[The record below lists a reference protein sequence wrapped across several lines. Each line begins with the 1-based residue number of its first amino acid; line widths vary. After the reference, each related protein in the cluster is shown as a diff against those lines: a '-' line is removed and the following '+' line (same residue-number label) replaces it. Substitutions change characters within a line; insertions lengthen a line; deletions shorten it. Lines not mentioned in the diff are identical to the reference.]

1 MDDKKNIVLAV
12 LLTAAILFGWPYV
25 STYFFP
31 AANPP
36 ATKIEG
42 GKTTPVA
49 NPAADPAADS
59 VAAIRDRAVVLKE
72 SPRIPIRTPK
82 LDGSINLKGAR
93 IDDIVLPTY
102 KETIAKDSPDVRL
115 YSPAGTQDAYFA
127 GFGWQGEGLKTP
139 NKDTVWTAQ
148 GSELTPTSPVTLT
161 WNNGVGQTFEIR
173 LSVDENYMITAAQ
186 KVSNSGAGTVGVKPY
201 GYISRSS
208 IPKDPDTWTI
218 HIGPMGVFNDAANY
232 DVNYKDLDEGP
243 STRDFQSKGGW
254 IGFTDKY
261 WLSALVPGKDA
272 DVAAQFRKGAGTQ
285 YQADVALDST
295 MLAPGKSVTQTLR
308 LFVGAKEVK
317 TLQAYERGGVKLF
330 DRAID
335 WGWFY
340 WFEQPIF
347 ALLHWLFETLGNFGV
362 AIICLTF
369 VVRGLM
375 FPVAQRQFASMAA
388 MRAVQPKM
396 KALQEKYKD
405 DKPKLQQE
413 MMALYKTE
421 KVNPLAGCLP
431 IFIQIPIFFALYKV
445 LMLTIEMRHQP
456 FVLWIRD
463 LSAPDPMHIL
473 NLFGLLPFTPPAF
486 LAIGVL
492 AILLGITM
500 WAQFK
505 LQPAAMDPAQQ
516 QIFAFMPWIMMF
528 VMAPFAAGLLIYW
541 ITSNVLTIAQQKYLY
556 SKHPQLKAQAD
567 KDQLDVDRVVARD
580 QKAAST
586 RKPKTP

>member
-1 MDDKKNIVLAV
+1 MDDKKNIILAV

-25 STYFFP
+25 SHYFFP

-49 NPAADPAADS
+49 APGTDTADGPGT
-59 VAAIRDRAVVLKE
+59 IRDRAIVLKE
-72 SPRIPIRTPK
+72 SPRVPIRTPK
-82 LDGSINLKGAR
+82 LTGSINLRGAR

-102 KETIAKDSPDVRL
+102 RETIDKDSPAVRL
-115 YSPAGTQDAYFA
+115 YSPSGTQDAYFA

-139 NKDTVWTAQ
+139 NKNTVWTAQ
-148 GSELTPTSPVTLT
+148 GSALTPTSPVTLT
-161 WNNGVGQTFEIR
+161 WNNGAGQLFEIR
-173 LSVDENYMITAAQ
+173 LSVDQNYMISAAQ
-186 KVSNSGAGTVGVKPY
+186 KVSNSGEGAVGVKPY
-201 GYISRSS
+201 SYISRTG

-218 HIGPMGVFNDAANY
+218 HVGPMGVFNGAANY
-232 DVNYKDLDEGP
+232 DVNYKNLDEGP
-243 STRDFQSKGGW
+243 STQSFQSKGGW

-261 WLSALVPGKDA
+261 WLSALVPGADA
-272 DVAAQFRKGAGTQ
+272 DFAGQFRKGAGTQ
-285 YQADVALDST
+285 YQADAALGST
-295 MLAPGKSVTQTLR
+295 MLAPGKAATQTIR
-308 LFVGAKEVK
+308 LYVGAKEVK
-317 TLQAYERGGVKLF
+317 TLQAYERDGVKLF

-369 VVRGLM
+369 VVRAIM

-405 DKPKLQQE
+405 DKPRLQQE

-456 FVLWIRD
+456 FVLWIKD
-463 LSAPDPMHIL
+463 LSAPDPLHIF
-473 NLFGLLPFTPPAF
+473 NLFGLLPFTPPSF

-492 AILLGITM
+492 ALLLGISM
-500 WAQFK
+500 YFQFK
-505 LQPAAMDPAQQ
+505 LNPAQMDPMQQ
-516 QIFAFMPWIMMF
+516 QIFSIMPWMMMF
-528 VMAPFAAGLLIYW
+528 IMAPFAAGLLVYW
-541 ITSNVLTIAQQKYLY
+541 ITNNCLSMAQQWWLY
-556 SKHPQLKAQAD
+556 RKHPVLST
-567 KDQLDVDRVVARD
+567 
-580 QKAAST
+580 ASAT
-586 RKPKTP
+586 K

>member
-1 MDDKKNIVLAV
+1 MDDKKNIILAV

-25 STYFFP
+25 SHYFFP

-49 NPAADPAADS
+49 APGTDTADGPG
-59 VAAIRDRAVVLKE
+59 AIRDRAIVLKE
-72 SPRIPIRTPK
+72 SPRVPIRTPK
-82 LDGSINLKGAR
+82 LTGSINLKGAR

-102 KETIAKDSPDVRL
+102 RETIEKDSPAVRL
-115 YSPAGTQDAYFA
+115 YSPSGTADAYFA

-139 NKDTVWTAQ
+139 NTDTVWTAQ
-148 GSELTPTSPVTLT
+148 GSELTPTSPVTLS
-161 WNNGVGQTFEIR
+161 WNNAAGQNFEIR
-173 LSVDENYMITAAQ
+173 LTVDENYMISAAQ
-186 KVSNSGAGTVGVKPY
+186 KVSNSGAGAVGVKPY
-201 GYISRSS
+201 SYISRNG

-218 HIGPMGVFNDAANY
+218 HVGPMGVFNGAANY
-232 DVNYKDLDEGP
+232 DVNYKDLDKGP
-243 STRDFQSKGGW
+243 STQSFQSKGGW

-261 WLSALVPGKDA
+261 WLSALVPATDA
-272 DVAAQFRKGAGTQ
+272 DFAGQFRKGAGTQ
-285 YQADVALDST
+285 YQADVALGST
-295 MLAPGKSVTQTLR
+295 MLAPGKAATQTLR
-308 LFVGAKEVK
+308 LYVGAKEVK
-317 TLQAYERGGVKLF
+317 TLQAYERNGVKLF

-362 AIICLTF
+362 AIICLTLC
-369 VVRGLM
+369 VRALM

-405 DKPKLQQE
+405 DKPRLQQE
-413 MMALYKTE
+413 MMALYKQE

-456 FVLWIRD
+456 FVLWIKD

-473 NLFGLLPFTPPAF
+473 NLFGLLPFTPPSF

-492 AILLGITM
+492 ALLLGISM
-500 WAQFK
+500 WLQFK
-505 LQPAAMDPAQQ
+505 LNPAQMDPMQQ
-516 QIFAFMPWIMMF
+516 QIFSIMPWMMMF
-528 VMAPFAAGLLIYW
+528 IMAPFAAGLLVYW
-541 ITSNVLTIAQQKYLY
+541 ITNNCLSMAQQWWLY
-556 SKHPQLKAQAD
+556 KRHPVLNTATAK
-567 KDQLDVDRVVARD
+567 
-580 QKAAST
+580 
-586 RKPKTP
+586 

>member
-1 MDDKKNIVLAV
+1 VDDKKNIILAV

-59 VAAIRDRAVVLKE
+59 VTAIRDRAVVLKE

-405 DKPKLQQE
+405 DKPRLQQE

-456 FVLWIRD
+456 FVLWIKD
-463 LSAPDPMHIL
+463 LSAPDPLHIL
-473 NLFGLLPFTPPAF
+473 NLFGLLPFTPPSF
-486 LAIGVL
+486 LGIGVL
-492 AILLGITM
+492 ALLLGISM
-500 WAQFK
+500 YFQFK
-505 LQPAAMDPAQQ
+505 LNPAQMDPMQQ
-516 QIFAFMPWIMMF
+516 QIFSIMPWMMMF
-528 VMAPFAAGLLIYW
+528 IMAPFAAGLLVYW
-541 ITSNVLTIAQQKYLY
+541 ITNNCLSMAQQWWLY
-556 SKHPQLKAQAD
+556 RRHPVLSTA
-567 KDQLDVDRVVARD
+567 VV
-580 QKAAST
+580 K
-586 RKPKTP
+586 

>member
-1 MDDKKNIVLAV
+1 MDDKKNIILAV

-25 STYFFP
+25 SHYVFP

-36 ATKIEG
+36 VTKIEG

-49 NPAADPAADS
+49 NPGADPAADS
-59 VAAIRDRAVVLKE
+59 VGAIRDRALVLSE
-72 SPRIPIRTPK
+72 SPRVPIRTPK
-82 LDGSINLKGAR
+82 LTGSINLKGAR

-102 KETIAKDSPDVRL
+102 KETIAKDSPSVRL
-115 YSPAGTQDAYFA
+115 YSPSGTQDAYFA
-127 GFGWQGEGLKTP
+127 GFGWQGEGLKAPT
-139 NKDTVWTAQ
+139 KDTVWTAQ
-148 GSELTPTSPVTLT
+148 GSALTPTSPVTLT
-161 WNNGVGQTFEIR
+161 WNNGAGQTFEIR
-173 LSVDENYMITAAQ
+173 LSVDENYMISAAQ

-201 GYISRSS
+201 AYISRAD
-208 IPKDPDTWTI
+208 IPKDPDTYTI
-218 HIGPMGVFNDAANY
+218 HVGPMGVFNGAANY
-232 DVNYKDLDEGP
+232 DVNYKDLDKGP
-243 STRDFQSKGGW
+243 STQSFQSKGGW

-261 WLSALVPGKDA
+261 WLSALVPGTDA
-272 DVAAQFRKGAGTQ
+272 DFAGQFRKGAGTQ
-285 YQADVALDST
+285 YQADIALGST
-295 MLAPGKSVTQTLR
+295 MLAPGKAATQTLR

-317 TLQAYERGGVKLF
+317 TLQAYERGGVTLF

-369 VVRGLM
+369 CVRALM

-396 KALQEKYKD
+396 KLLQEKYKD

-413 MMALYKTE
+413 MMELYKKE

-456 FVLWIRD
+456 FVLWIKD

-473 NLFGLLPFTPPAF
+473 NLFGLLPFTPPSF
-486 LAIGVL
+486 LAIGLL
-492 AILLGITM
+492 ALMLGISM
-500 WAQFK
+500 YFQFK
-505 LQPAAMDPAQQ
+505 LNPAQMDPMQQ
-516 QIFAFMPWIMMF
+516 QIFSIMPWMMMF
-528 VMAPFAAGLLIYW
+528 IMAPFAAGLLVYW
-541 ITSNVLTIAQQKYLY
+541 ITNNCLSMAQQWWLY
-556 SKHPQLKAQAD
+556 RKHPVPAPA
-567 KDQLDVDRVVARD
+567 VATT
-580 QKAAST
+580 K
-586 RKPKTP
+586 

>member
-59 VAAIRDRAVVLKE
+59 VTAIRDRAVVLKE

-405 DKPKLQQE
+405 DKPRLQQE

-456 FVLWIRD
+456 FVLWIKD
-463 LSAPDPMHIL
+463 LSAPDPLHIL
-473 NLFGLLPFTPPAF
+473 NLFGLLPFTPPSF
-486 LAIGVL
+486 LGIGVL
-492 AILLGITM
+492 ALLLGISM
-500 WAQFK
+500 YFQFK
-505 LQPAAMDPAQQ
+505 LNPAQMDPMQQ
-516 QIFAFMPWIMMF
+516 QIFSIMPWILMF
-528 VMAPFAAGLLIYW
+528 VMAPFAAGLLLYW
-541 ITSNVLTIAQQKYLY
+541 NTSNILTLAQQKYLY
-556 SKHPQLKAQAD
+556 SKHPQLRAAAEKEKAEKEA
-567 KDQLDVDRVVARD
+567 AAAA
-580 QKAAST
+580 KANG
-586 RKPKTP
+586 

>member
-1 MDDKKNIVLAV
+1 V

-59 VAAIRDRAVVLKE
+59 VTAIRDRAVVLKE

-405 DKPKLQQE
+405 DKPRLQQE

-456 FVLWIRD
+456 FVLWIKD
-463 LSAPDPMHIL
+463 LSAPDPLHIL
-473 NLFGLLPFTPPAF
+473 NLFGLLPFTPPSF
-486 LAIGVL
+486 LGIGVL
-492 AILLGITM
+492 ALLLGISM
-500 WAQFK
+500 YFQFK
-505 LQPAAMDPAQQ
+505 LNPAQMDPMQQ
-516 QIFAFMPWIMMF
+516 QIFSIMPWMMMF
-528 VMAPFAAGLLIYW
+528 IMAPFAAGLLVYW
-541 ITSNVLTIAQQKYLY
+541 ITNNCLSMAQQWWLY
-556 SKHPQLKAQAD
+556 RRHPVLSTA
-567 KDQLDVDRVVARD
+567 VV
-580 QKAAST
+580 K
-586 RKPKTP
+586 

>member
-1 MDDKKNIVLAV
+1 MDDKKNIILAV

-25 STYFFP
+25 SHYFFP

-36 ATKIEG
+36 ATRIEG

-49 NPAADPAADS
+49 APGTDTADGP
-59 VAAIRDRAVVLKE
+59 VTIRDRAIVLKE
-72 SPRIPIRTPK
+72 SPRVPIRTPK
-82 LDGSINLKGAR
+82 LTGSINLRGAR

-102 KETIAKDSPDVRL
+102 RETIAKDSPAVRL
-115 YSPAGTQDAYFA
+115 YSPSGTQDAYFA

-148 GSELTPTSPVTLT
+148 GSALTPTSPVTLT
-161 WNNGVGQTFEIR
+161 WNNGAGQTFEIR
-173 LSVDENYMITAAQ
+173 LSVDQNYMISAAQ
-186 KVSNSGAGTVGVKPY
+186 KVSNSGAGAVGVKPY
-201 GYISRSS
+201 SYISRTG

-218 HIGPMGVFNDAANY
+218 HVGPMGVFNGAANY
-232 DVNYKDLDEGP
+232 DVNYKDLDKGP
-243 STRDFQSKGGW
+243 STQSFQSKGGW

-261 WLSALVPGKDA
+261 WLSALVPGADA
-272 DVAAQFRKGAGTQ
+272 DFAGQFRKGTGAQ
-285 YQADVALDST
+285 YQADAALGST
-295 MLAPGKSVTQTLR
+295 MLAPGKAATQTIR
-308 LFVGAKEVK
+308 LYVGAKEVK
-317 TLQAYERGGVKLF
+317 TLQAYERDGVKLF

-347 ALLHWLFETLGNFGV
+347 ALLHWLFETLGNFGF

-405 DKPKLQQE
+405 DKPRLQQE

-456 FVLWIRD
+456 FVLWIKD
-463 LSAPDPMHIL
+463 LSAPDPLHIF
-473 NLFGLLPFTPPAF
+473 NLFGLLPFTPPSF

-492 AILLGITM
+492 ALLLGISM
-500 WAQFK
+500 YFQFK
-505 LQPAAMDPAQQ
+505 LNPAQMDPMQQ
-516 QIFAFMPWIMMF
+516 QIFSIMPWMMMF
-528 VMAPFAAGLLIYW
+528 IMAPFAAGLLVYW
-541 ITSNVLTIAQQKYLY
+541 ITNNCLSMAQQWWLY
-556 SKHPQLKAQAD
+556 RRHPVL
-567 KDQLDVDRVVARD
+567 
-580 QKAAST
+580 ST
-586 RKPKTP
+586 ATATK

>member
-1 MDDKKNIVLAV
+1 MDDKKNIILAV

-25 STYFFP
+25 SHYFFP

-49 NPAADPAADS
+49 APGTDTADGPGT
-59 VAAIRDRAVVLKE
+59 IRDRAIVLKE
-72 SPRIPIRTPK
+72 SPRVPIRTPK
-82 LDGSINLKGAR
+82 LTGSINLRGAR

-102 KETIAKDSPDVRL
+102 RETIAKDSPAVRL
-115 YSPAGTQDAYFA
+115 YSPSGTQDAYFA

-148 GSELTPTSPVTLT
+148 GSALTPTSPVTLT
-161 WNNGVGQTFEIR
+161 WNNGAGQTFEIR
-173 LSVDENYMITAAQ
+173 LSVDQNYMISAAQ
-186 KVSNSGAGTVGVKPY
+186 KVSNSGAGAVGVKPY
-201 GYISRSS
+201 SYISRTG

-218 HIGPMGVFNDAANY
+218 HVGPMGVFNGAANY
-232 DVNYKDLDEGP
+232 DVNYKDLDKGP
-243 STRDFQSKGGW
+243 ATQSFQSKGGW

-261 WLSALVPGKDA
+261 WLSALVPGADA
-272 DVAAQFRKGAGTQ
+272 DFAGQFRKGAGTQ
-285 YQADVALDST
+285 YQADAALGST
-295 MLAPGKSVTQTLR
+295 MLAPGKAATQSIR
-308 LFVGAKEVK
+308 LYVGAKEVK
-317 TLQAYERGGVKLF
+317 TLQAYERDGVKLF

-369 VVRGLM
+369 VVRAIM

-405 DKPKLQQE
+405 DKPRLQQE

-456 FVLWIRD
+456 FVLWIKD
-463 LSAPDPMHIL
+463 LSAPDPLHIF
-473 NLFGLLPFTPPAF
+473 NLFGLLPFTPPSF

-492 AILLGITM
+492 ALLLGISM
-500 WAQFK
+500 YFQFK
-505 LQPAAMDPAQQ
+505 LNPAQMDPMQQ
-516 QIFAFMPWIMMF
+516 QIFSIMPWMMMF
-528 VMAPFAAGLLIYW
+528 IMAPFAAGLLVYW
-541 ITSNVLTIAQQKYLY
+541 ITNNCLSMAQQWWLY
-556 SKHPQLKAQAD
+556 RRHPVLST
-567 KDQLDVDRVVARD
+567 
-580 QKAAST
+580 ASAT
-586 RKPKTP
+586 K

>member
-59 VAAIRDRAVVLKE
+59 VTAIRDRAVVLKE

-405 DKPKLQQE
+405 DKPRLQQE

-456 FVLWIRD
+456 FVLWIKD
-463 LSAPDPMHIL
+463 LSAPDPLHIL
-473 NLFGLLPFTPPAF
+473 NLFGLLPFTPPSF
-486 LAIGVL
+486 LGIGVL
-492 AILLGITM
+492 ALLLGISM
-500 WAQFK
+500 YFQFK
-505 LQPAAMDPAQQ
+505 LNPAQMDPMQQ
-516 QIFAFMPWIMMF
+516 QIFSIMPWMMMF
-528 VMAPFAAGLLIYW
+528 IMAPFAAGLLVYW
-541 ITSNVLTIAQQKYLY
+541 ITNNCLSMAQQWWLY
-556 SKHPQLKAQAD
+556 RRHPVLSTA
-567 KDQLDVDRVVARD
+567 VV
-580 QKAAST
+580 K
-586 RKPKTP
+586 

>member
-1 MDDKKNIVLAV
+1 MDDKKNIILAV

-25 STYFFP
+25 SHYFFP

-49 NPAADPAADS
+49 APGTDTADGPAT
-59 VAAIRDRAVVLKE
+59 IRDRAIVLKE
-72 SPRIPIRTPK
+72 SPRVPIRTPK
-82 LDGSINLKGAR
+82 LTGSINLRGAR

-102 KETIAKDSPDVRL
+102 RETIDKDSPAVRL
-115 YSPAGTQDAYFA
+115 YSPSGTQDAYFA

-139 NKDTVWTAQ
+139 NKNTVWTAQ
-148 GSELTPTSPVTLT
+148 GSALTPTSPVTLT
-161 WNNGVGQTFEIR
+161 WNNGAGQLFEIR
-173 LSVDENYMITAAQ
+173 LSVDQNYMISAAQ
-186 KVSNSGAGTVGVKPY
+186 KVSNSGAGAVGVKPY
-201 GYISRSS
+201 SYISRTG

-218 HIGPMGVFNDAANY
+218 HVGPMGVFNGAANY
-232 DVNYKDLDEGP
+232 DVNYKNLDEGP
-243 STRDFQSKGGW
+243 STQSFQSKGGW

-261 WLSALVPGKDA
+261 WLSALVPGADA
-272 DVAAQFRKGAGTQ
+272 DFAGQFRKGAGTQ
-285 YQADVALDST
+285 YQADAALGST
-295 MLAPGKSVTQTLR
+295 MLAPGKAATQTIR
-308 LFVGAKEVK
+308 LYVGAKEVK
-317 TLQAYERGGVKLF
+317 TLQAYERDGVKLF

-369 VVRGLM
+369 VVRAIM

-405 DKPKLQQE
+405 DKPRLQQE

-456 FVLWIRD
+456 FVLWIKD
-463 LSAPDPMHIL
+463 LSAPDPLHIF
-473 NLFGLLPFTPPAF
+473 NLFGLLPFTPPSF

-492 AILLGITM
+492 ALLLGISM
-500 WAQFK
+500 YFQFK
-505 LQPAAMDPAQQ
+505 LNPAQMDPMQQ
-516 QIFAFMPWIMMF
+516 QIFSIMPWMMMF
-528 VMAPFAAGLLIYW
+528 IMAPFAAGLLVYW
-541 ITSNVLTIAQQKYLY
+541 ITNNCLSMAQQWWLY
-556 SKHPQLKAQAD
+556 KRHPVLST
-567 KDQLDVDRVVARD
+567 
-580 QKAAST
+580 ASAT
-586 RKPKTP
+586 K

>member
-1 MDDKKNIVLAV
+1 MDDKKNIILAV

-25 STYFFP
+25 SHYFFP

-49 NPAADPAADS
+49 APGTDTADGPAT
-59 VAAIRDRAVVLKE
+59 IRDRAIVLKE
-72 SPRIPIRTPK
+72 SPRVPIRTPK
-82 LDGSINLKGAR
+82 LTGSINLRGAR

-102 KETIAKDSPDVRL
+102 RETIDKDSPAVRL
-115 YSPAGTQDAYFA
+115 YSPSGTQDAYFA

-139 NKDTVWTAQ
+139 NKNTVWTAS
-148 GSELTPTSPVTLT
+148 GTELTPTSPVTLS
-161 WNNGVGQTFEIR
+161 WNNGAGQNFEIR
-173 LSVDENYMITAAQ
+173 YSIDENYMISAAQ
-186 KVSNSGAGTVGVKPY
+186 KVSNSGEGAVGVKPY
-201 GYISRSS
+201 SYISRTG

-218 HIGPMGVFNDAANY
+218 HVGPMGVFNGAANY
-232 DVNYKDLDEGP
+232 DVNYKNLDEGP
-243 STRDFQSKGGW
+243 STQSFQSKGGW

-261 WLSALVPGKDA
+261 WLSALVPGADA
-272 DVAAQFRKGAGTQ
+272 DFAGQFRKGAGTQ
-285 YQADVALDST
+285 YQADAALGST
-295 MLAPGKSVTQTLR
+295 MLAPGKAATQTIR
-308 LFVGAKEVK
+308 LYVGAKEVK
-317 TLQAYERGGVKLF
+317 TLQAYERDGVKLF

-369 VVRGLM
+369 VVRAIM

-405 DKPKLQQE
+405 DKPRLQQE

-431 IFIQIPIFFALYKV
+431 IFLQIPVFFALYKV
-445 LMLTIEMRHQP
+445 LILAIEMRHQP
-456 FVLWIRD
+456 FVLWIKD
-463 LSAPDPMHIL
+463 LSAPDPLHIF
-473 NLFGLLPFTPPAF
+473 NLFGLLPFTPPSF

-492 AILLGITM
+492 ALLLGISM
-500 WAQFK
+500 YFQFK
-505 LQPAAMDPAQQ
+505 LNPAQMDPMQQ
-516 QIFAFMPWIMMF
+516 QIFSIMPWMMMF
-528 VMAPFAAGLLIYW
+528 IMAPFAAGLLVYW
-541 ITSNVLTIAQQKYLY
+541 ITNNCLSMAQQWWLY
-556 SKHPQLKAQAD
+556 KRHPVLS
-567 KDQLDVDRVVARD
+567 
-580 QKAAST
+580 AAPAT
-586 RKPKTP
+586 K

>member
-1 MDDKKNIVLAV
+1 MDDKKNIILAV

-42 GKTTPVA
+42 GKTTAVA

-59 VAAIRDRAVVLKE
+59 VTAIRDRALVLKE

-102 KETIAKDSPDVRL
+102 SETIAKDSPAVRL

-148 GSELTPTSPVTLT
+148 GRELTPTSPVTLS
-161 WNNGVGQTFEIR
+161 WNNGAGQTFEIR
-173 LSVDENYMITAAQ
+173 LSVDENYMISAAQ
-186 KVSNSGAGTVGVKPY
+186 KVSNSGAGAVGVKPY

-218 HIGPMGVFNDAANY
+218 HIGPMGVFNNAANY

-295 MLAPGKSVTQTLR
+295 MLAPGKAVTQTLR

-317 TLQAYERGGVKLF
+317 TLQAYERDGVKLF

-456 FVLWIRD
+456 FILWIKD
-463 LSAPDPMHIL
+463 LSAPDPLHIL
-473 NLFGLLPFTPPAF
+473 NLFGLLPFTPPSF

-492 AILLGITM
+492 AVLLGISM
-500 WAQFK
+500 WLQFK
-505 LQPAAMDPAQQ
+505 LNPAQMDPMQQ
-516 QIFAFMPWIMMF
+516 QIFSIMPWMMMF
-528 VMAPFAAGLLIYW
+528 IMAPFAAGLLVYW
-541 ITSNVLTIAQQKYLY
+541 ITNNCLSMAQQWWLY
-556 SKHPQLKAQAD
+556 RKHPVLSAA
-567 KDQLDVDRVVARD
+567 VA
-580 QKAAST
+580 K
-586 RKPKTP
+586 

>member
-1 MDDKKNIVLAV
+1 MDDKKNIILAV

-42 GKTTPVA
+42 GKTTAVA

-59 VAAIRDRAVVLKE
+59 VTAIRDRALVLKE

-102 KETIAKDSPDVRL
+102 SETIAKDSPAVRL

-139 NKDTVWTAQ
+139 GKDTVWTAQ
-148 GSELTPTSPVTLT
+148 GRELTPTSPVTLS
-161 WNNGVGQTFEIR
+161 WNNGAGQTFEIR
-173 LSVDENYMITAAQ
+173 LSVDENYMISAAQ
-186 KVSNSGAGTVGVKPY
+186 KVSNSGTGAVGVKPY

-218 HIGPMGVFNDAANY
+218 HIGPMGVFNNAANY

-295 MLAPGKSVTQTLR
+295 MLAPGKAVTQSLR

-317 TLQAYERGGVKLF
+317 TLQAYERDGVKLF

-456 FVLWIRD
+456 FILWIKD
-463 LSAPDPMHIL
+463 LSAPDPLHIL
-473 NLFGLLPFTPPAF
+473 NLFGLLPFTPPSF

-492 AILLGITM
+492 AVLLGISM
-500 WAQFK
+500 WLQFK
-505 LQPAAMDPAQQ
+505 LNPAQMDPMQQ
-516 QIFAFMPWIMMF
+516 QIFSIMPWMMMF
-528 VMAPFAAGLLIYW
+528 IMAPFAAGLLVYW
-541 ITSNVLTIAQQKYLY
+541 ITNNCLSMAQQWWLY
-556 SKHPQLKAQAD
+556 RKHPVL
-567 KDQLDVDRVVARD
+567 
-580 QKAAST
+580 
-586 RKPKTP
+586 

>member
-1 MDDKKNIVLAV
+1 MDDKKNIILAV

-25 STYFFP
+25 SHYFFP

-49 NPAADPAADS
+49 APGTDTADGPAT
-59 VAAIRDRAVVLKE
+59 IRDRAIVLKE
-72 SPRIPIRTPK
+72 SPRVPIRTPK
-82 LDGSINLKGAR
+82 LTGSINLRGAR

-102 KETIAKDSPDVRL
+102 RETIAKDSPAVRL
-115 YSPAGTQDAYFA
+115 YSPSGTQDAYFA

-148 GSELTPTSPVTLT
+148 GSELTPTSPVTLI
-161 WNNGVGQTFEIR
+161 WNNGAGQLFEIR
-173 LSVDENYMITAAQ
+173 LSVDENYMISAAQ
-186 KVSNSGAGTVGVKPY
+186 KVSNSGAGAVGVKPY
-201 GYISRSS
+201 SYISRTG

-218 HIGPMGVFNDAANY
+218 HVGPMGVFNGAANY
-232 DVNYKDLDEGP
+232 DVNYKDLDKGP
-243 STRDFQSKGGW
+243 STQSFQSKGGW

-261 WLSALVPGKDA
+261 WLSALVPGTDA
-272 DVAAQFRKGAGTQ
+272 DFAGQFRKGAGTQ
-285 YQADVALDST
+285 YQADAALGST
-295 MLAPGKSVTQTLR
+295 MLAPGKAATQTIR
-308 LFVGAKEVK
+308 LYVGAKEVK
-317 TLQAYERGGVKLF
+317 TLQAYERDGVKLF

-347 ALLHWLFETLGNFGV
+347 ALLHWLFETLGNFGF

-456 FVLWIRD
+456 FVLWIKD
-463 LSAPDPMHIL
+463 LSAPDPLHIF
-473 NLFGLLPFTPPAF
+473 NLFGLLPFTPPSF

-492 AILLGITM
+492 ALLLGISM
-500 WAQFK
+500 YFQFK
-505 LQPAAMDPAQQ
+505 LNPAQMDPMQQ
-516 QIFAFMPWIMMF
+516 QIFSIMPWMMMF
-528 VMAPFAAGLLIYW
+528 IMAPFAAGLLVYW
-541 ITSNVLTIAQQKYLY
+541 ITNNCLSMAQQWWLY
-556 SKHPQLKAQAD
+556 RRHPVL
-567 KDQLDVDRVVARD
+567 
-580 QKAAST
+580 ST
-586 RKPKTP
+586 ATATK

>member
-59 VAAIRDRAVVLKE
+59 VTAIRDRAVVLKE

-82 LDGSINLKGAR
+82 LDGSINMKGAR

-405 DKPKLQQE
+405 DKPRLQQE

-456 FVLWIRD
+456 FVLWIKD
-463 LSAPDPMHIL
+463 LSAPDPLHIL
-473 NLFGLLPFTPPAF
+473 NLFGLLPFTPPSF
-486 LAIGVL
+486 LGIGVL
-492 AILLGITM
+492 ALLLGISM
-500 WAQFK
+500 YFQFK
-505 LQPAAMDPAQQ
+505 LNPAQMDPMQQ
-516 QIFAFMPWIMMF
+516 QIFSIMPWMMMF
-528 VMAPFAAGLLIYW
+528 IMAPFAAGLLVYW
-541 ITSNVLTIAQQKYLY
+541 ITNNCLSMAQQWWLY
-556 SKHPQLKAQAD
+556 RRHPVLSTA
-567 KDQLDVDRVVARD
+567 VA
-580 QKAAST
+580 K
-586 RKPKTP
+586 

>member
-59 VAAIRDRAVVLKE
+59 VTAIRDRAVVLKE

-201 GYISRSS
+201 GYISRRS

-405 DKPKLQQE
+405 DKPRLQQE

-456 FVLWIRD
+456 FVLWIKD
-463 LSAPDPMHIL
+463 LSAPDPLHIL
-473 NLFGLLPFTPPAF
+473 NLFGLLPFTPPSF
-486 LAIGVL
+486 LGIGVL
-492 AILLGITM
+492 ALLLGISM
-500 WAQFK
+500 YFQFK
-505 LQPAAMDPAQQ
+505 LNPAQMDPMQQ
-516 QIFAFMPWIMMF
+516 QIFSIMPWMMMF
-528 VMAPFAAGLLIYW
+528 IMAPFAAGLLVYW
-541 ITSNVLTIAQQKYLY
+541 ITNNCLSMAQQWWLY
-556 SKHPQLKAQAD
+556 RRHPVLSTA
-567 KDQLDVDRVVARD
+567 VA
-580 QKAAST
+580 K
-586 RKPKTP
+586 